1 MNGNFCMTR
10 VLRLLLVLIPVL
22 IGLVFLPADGNARS
36 KDDKNAC
43 RQAVQ
48 CNVCGQGLQ
57 VTMEELEK
65 HPEDYYGKTV
75 TVTGEMHR
83 IFTDNV
89 FTIEDSGFLRDHDIL
104 IISTAPRE
112 QVLTPVEDSI
122 DPGKDVTVTGVV
134 QPYDRGKLECAYG
147 PLNLESREGHSF
159 TKNPVIIVDRPK
171 TAMVVDMTLEKPV
184 PEPVISAP
192 ESQPVPEPQP
202 APEPPAIAQ
211 PAPEPPAAA
220 EPAPAPAPVEEQQ
233 PSLPRTASNLPV
245 LLLVGLLAL
254 SGALIRSEA

>member
-1 MNGNFCMTR
+1 MNGNLCLTR
-10 VLRLLLVLIPVL
+10 VFRLLLVLIPVL
-22 IGLVFLPADGNARS
+22 IGLVFLPVNGNA
-36 KDDKNAC
+36 KDEKNAC

-48 CNVCGQGLQ
+48 ATCNACESLQ

-104 IISTAPRE
+104 VISTAPRE
-112 QVLTPVEDSI
+112 QVLTPANLSCNQCPSADSL

-171 TAMVVDMTLEKPV
+171 ATAMVTPP

-192 ESQPVPEPQP
+192 EPAPPTPPAPQPEVIILP
-202 APEPPAIAQ
+202 APEPP
-211 PAPEPPAAA
+211 
-220 EPAPAPAPVEEQQ
+220 PAPAPVVEEPK

-245 LLLVGLLAL
+245 LALVGLLAF
-254 SGALIRSEA
+254 SGALLKLKLEA